1 MEEGL
6 DVDDLFGDPNSLD
19 LGLPTAQPTK
29 GLAQRL
35 DEMRLL
41 GCCRKIAWSRLGCI
55 AYISQDGLQ
64 VIVRHL
70 ACSPTDGKWALT
82 EEYPQNQIA
91 QLHLGQQLLHLCWN
105 ETGSDLAVLDASGR
119 ISILSIPAALNNLG
133 ISRQTVVDPPD
144 DGAQVVGMM
153 WMNSNRAVHA
163 FHQAAKVNGRWN
175 YSPYRRKP
183 IGPFHPAGKPAL
195 ICFTRNGIMRLL
207 YQNPDQRWVEVSAEL
222 KTTNQSDRILT
233 HAACLPSPNGILVAT
248 HSLSERLSLYRVQ
261 IMWNPPQ
268 WDQAQQR
275 QASGVTPFPVP
286 SIRIINCKTETPGRV
301 FSFNKD
307 QTDDL
312 QNIAP
317 NQSFLYQLTNL
328 ELVSGQFD
336 NTGATTSPPCILAV
350 YSSPYNSAAHDPQQ
364 QEPPASVMVRW
375 QLETSTLNLHPIFE
389 ESLSKKTNG
398 QQRTKLEIRR
408 MEDIHFDKHV
418 VSIDQIEFGCVLA
431 ITHDDSSVSFF
442 DPKSMSQ
449 FTEGGDINAVT
460 SIAQAG
466 FRFPSDTPGL
476 NICFSPN
483 SCLAVVLDTDWQ
495 AQLRI
500 SDYNFEPEGDLHDG
514 KNSIGIVAL
523 ALTFSRGCAIEYNTD
538 DLIMTISRHLSTDA
552 QNVFVNEVYRAL
564 PINCNFS
571 MEQDKPMQHPYVPR
585 CLSLQAALGFQNF
598 QTPRGLPS
606 SVPWAVLHLR
616 HASLLFAFFFQY
628 SKQPKE
634 NETLDHDVLQMVYGN
649 TKWALDFTQYLLNDL
664 FSLAK
669 EFEPILDDQEALAQ
683 KVKTTSSLSLTLV
696 LASMSRAFLHLVCRG
711 LRGVHTSSIAS
722 PFAGDGRAYSKE
734 LYALIDSAPVRFNVY
749 EKFLNS
755 VESAIKNAYQR
766 AGFGDD
772 ERRTPEKDILVNS
785 RIPAVMIPVIVSLFK
800 QTIPAIRTEVDRMS
814 IYLTDYSWL
823 GFCHDRRTEHYR
835 QTRQVDIVKKVP
847 LRGFDLSNGIIEPN
861 VTSNGN
867 KAGSSSRRRCVRC
880 CEITGDPSSPRSM
893 LYFQLTLRLQLIRN
907 CLCGGMW
914 TCEDGPPTTA
924 GTAMATH
931 KQVG

>member
-1 MEEGL
+1 MPLIMEEGL
-6 DVDDLFGDPNSLD
+6 DVDDLFGDPNGLD

-70 ACSPTDGKWALT
+70 VCNPTDGKWGLT
-82 EEYPQNQIA
+82 EEYSQNQIA

-119 ISILSIPAALNNLG
+119 ISILSIPAALNSLG
-133 ISRQTVVDPPD
+133 VSRQTVVDPPD
-144 DGAQVVGMM
+144 DGSQVVGMM

-163 FHQAAKVNGRWN
+163 FHQAAKLNGRWN
-175 YSPYRRKP
+175 YSPYR
-183 IGPFHPAGKPAL
+183 H
-195 ICFTRNGIMRLL
+195 
-207 YQNPDQRWVEVSAEL
+207 
-222 KTTNQSDRILT
+222 
-233 HAACLPSPNGILVAT
+233 GILVAT
-248 HSLSERLSLYRVQ
+248 HSLSEKLSLYRVQ

-275 QASGVTPFPVP
+275 QASGVLPFPVP
-286 SIRIINCKTETPGRV
+286 SIRISHCKTEIPGRV

-307 QTDDL
+307 QAEEL

-336 NTGATTSPPCILAV
+336 NTGATTSPPWILAV
-350 YSSPYNSAAHDPQQ
+350 YSSPFNSAGHDPQQ
-364 QEPPASVMVRW
+364 QEPPASVM
-375 QLETSTLNLHPIFE
+375 
-389 ESLSKKTNG
+389 
-398 QQRTKLEIRR
+398 TKLEIRR

-431 ITHDDSSVSFF
+431 VTHDDSSVSFF

-449 FTEGGDINAVT
+449 FNEGGDINTVT
-460 SIAQAG
+460 SMGQAG
-466 FRFPSDTPGL
+466 FRFPSDTPAL

-500 SDYNFEPEGDLHDG
+500 ADFNFEPEGDLHEG
-514 KNSIGIVAL
+514 KNSNGIIAL
-523 ALTFSRGCAIEYNTD
+523 ALTFSRGCAIEYNAD

-585 CLSLQAALGFQNF
+585 CLSLQAALGFQSF
-598 QTPRGLPS
+598 QTPRGLPY

-649 TKWALDFTQYLLNDL
+649 TKWALDFTQYLLDDL
-664 FSLAK
+664 FALAK
-669 EFEPILDDQEALAQ
+669 EFEPVLDDQEALAQ

-696 LASMSRAFLHLVCRG
+696 LA
-711 LRGVHTSSIAS
+711 TS

-772 ERRTPEKDILVNS
+772 ERRTPEKDLLVNS

-800 QTIPAIRTEVDRMS
+800 QTIPTIQTEIDQMS

-823 GFCHDRRTEHYR
+823 GFCSDRRTEHFR
-835 QTRQVDIVKKVP
+835 RTRAVDIVKKVP
-847 LRGFDLSNGIIEPN
+847 LRGFNLSNNIIEPN
-861 VTSNGN
+861 ITSQ
-867 KAGSSSRRRCVRC
+867 
-880 CEITGDPSSPRSM
+880 ITSDPSSPRSM

-914 TCEDGPPTTA
+914 TFEDGPPTPA
-924 GTAMATH
+924 ATH